1 MSNKIKSPTQKQ
13 GNQVNSPCIP
23 ALPRV
28 GHNIDWCIILQHSN
42 LNRKTCQN
50 PKRQNDIHNQP
61 RGPTR
66 LKSRTLDSEINRNQT
81 RNQEITREISEFWNQ
96 NSEITQSFVIIEP
109 TVYMTAVTHR
119 NQEIGLEI
127 RKSHCKSTE
136 IRLEINRNPFRN
148 QQKSD

>member
-1 MSNKIKSPTQKQ
+1 MKN
-13 GNQVNSPCIP
+13 
-23 ALPRV
+23 
-28 GHNIDWCIILQHSN
+28 
-42 LNRKTCQN
+42 
-50 PKRQNDIHNQP
+50 P

-81 RNQEITREISEFWNQ
+81 RNEEITREISEFWNQ
-96 NSEITQSFVIIEP
+96 KSLKTS
-109 TVYMTAVTHR
+109 VTHI

-148 QQKSD
+148 QQKSF